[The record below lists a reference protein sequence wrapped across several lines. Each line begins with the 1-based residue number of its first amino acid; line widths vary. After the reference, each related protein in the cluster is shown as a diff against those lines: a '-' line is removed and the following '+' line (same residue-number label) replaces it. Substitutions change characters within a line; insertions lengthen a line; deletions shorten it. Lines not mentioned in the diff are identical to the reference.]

1 MSTPSGVPAPGAV
14 QQPLE
19 RVVIVDA
26 DNRVVGATTRAEMR
40 VRNLIHRASFT
51 FVHNS
56 RGQLFVQRRVAWKET
71 YPSHFDPAPV
81 RVLVGGGSPP
91 GCCLPTHSFFAHT
104 CACCSGRRGW
114 RARDV

>member
-1 MSTPSGVPAPGAV
+1 MTGRTVAMATPAPV

-40 VRNLIHRASFT
+40 ARNLIHRASFT

-56 RGQLFVQRRVAWKET
+56 AGQLFVQRRVAWKET
-71 YPSHFDPAPV
+71 YPSHYDPAPV
-81 RVLVGGGSPP
+81 RVLQQCEEPWSAASPSFS
-91 GCCLPTHSFFAHT
+91 LPASCTA
-104 CACCSGRRGW
+104 
-114 RARDV
+114 